1 MRIKPLYIFLA
12 LVLGMSLSFYG
23 CNKISD
29 ESTSAVKLVMS
40 RLTGVNWTG
49 NESSVLESD
58 VLVQNPDTGTST
70 VQNDYGNAYIIA
82 YPYNPNEAASSLYEN
97 VQLKEYH
104 VSYVRS
110 DGRNQEGVDV
120 PYSFWGR
127 ISALIPPDGAEHQVV
142 FVLVRANAKMESP
155 LVDLLYGSAGKE
167 IEATAVVEF
176 YGEDLSGHKVYVK
189 GTIPVVFANYA
200 NDTKKK

>member
-1 MRIKPLYIFLA
+1 MRIKSLYIFLA
-12 LVLGMSLSFYG
+12 LVLGISLSFYG

-29 ESTSAVKLVMS
+29 ESTSAVKLVIT
-40 RLTGVNWTG
+40 RITGVNWTG
-49 NESSVLESD
+49 DENSVLESD
-58 VLVQNPDTGTST
+58 VLVENPDTGETT
-70 VQNDYGNAYIIA
+70 VQNDYGNAYIVS
-82 YPYNPNEAASSLYEN
+82 YPYNPNEDTPSFYEN

-120 PYSFWGR
+120 PRSFWGR
-127 ISALIPPDGAEHQVV
+127 ISIMIPPDGAEHQVV
-142 FVLVRANAKMESP
+142 FVLVRANAKMERP
-155 LVDLLYGSAGKE
+155 LVELRYASEEKE
-167 IEATAVVEF
+167 LEVTAVVEF

-200 NDTKKK
+200 NKE